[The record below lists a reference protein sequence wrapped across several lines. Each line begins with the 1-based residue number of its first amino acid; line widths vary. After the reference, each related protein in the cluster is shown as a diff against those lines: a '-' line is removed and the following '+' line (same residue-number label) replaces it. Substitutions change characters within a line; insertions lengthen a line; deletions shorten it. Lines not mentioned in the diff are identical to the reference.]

1 MLDFCGNCACFSDTE
16 RVWGFFCSFVF
27 KHYFHKS
34 FAVPGRLSSMAG
46 KEYPSGHESFEL
58 STCNILFWWVQCQFV
73 HASIFKCQ
81 GGSNC
86 VFVFV

>member
-1 MLDFCGNCACFSDTE
+1 MGIVHVFLILKEFGD
-16 RVWGFFCSFVF
+16 FFCSFVF

-58 STCNILFWWVQCQFV
+58 STCSILFWWVQCQFV